1 MSQQDH
7 FFAYLTKAK
16 QDQRLERTTNK
27 LEGGVNSQIKNLMH
41 AHRGLHDE
49 QQRIACD

>member
-1 MSQQDH
+1 MQLKKMSQQGH
-7 FFAYLTKAK
+7 LFAYLAEAK
-16 QDQRLERTTNK
+16 EGQRLERTTNK

-49 QQRIACD
+49 